1 MKGRQGAN
9 LLRFQSVLTN
19 LIRIRKVFPVKRGD
33 FRPDTFDPLLIV
45 NQACGAV
52 LGSELID
59 SCRHFSGRASGGR
72 SYARNFTNPN
82 WLRRAAR

>member
-59 SCRHFSGRASGGR
+59 SCRHFSGVLLGVVHMQEILPTRTG
-72 SYARNFTNPN
+72 
-82 WLRRAAR
+82 